1 MPCPFQEERKDK
13 IQDPEAPHAF
23 TFCGRAAYSAYIL
36 TSSALRCVSVGVSM
50 RASSSLVS
58 RSEYASGPSLAS
70 GAAAPRSARAQ
81 AGRSS
86 RAACTPGTPR
96 RRPPRPP
103 VCETID
109 FPITTRRRAV
119 RHPPGVVHLSAWHSD
134 PLSYLYHLLIG
145 CHERSSKLPHSSM
158 RVASKASHN
167 NTGHHGLGSFPTR
180 TFGLPRASPA
190 SNMPFRT
197 RAHPSLPH
205 VHAPCPHT

>member
-1 MPCPFQEERKDK
+1 MGYMPCPFQEGRKDN

-23 TFCGRAAYSAYIL
+23 TFCGRAAYLAYIL

-50 RASSSLVS
+50 RASRLRDNRFSHHHTKMSS
-58 RSEYASGPSLAS
+58 
-70 GAAAPRSARAQ
+70 APPAR
-81 AGRSS
+81 
-86 RAACTPGTPR
+86 P
-96 RRPPRPP
+96 
-103 VCETID
+103 
-109 FPITTRRRAV
+109 
-119 RHPPGVVHLSAWHSD
+119 VVHLSAWHPD

-145 CHERSSKLPHSSM
+145 SHERSSKLPHSSM
-158 RVASKASHN
+158 RVALKASHN
-167 NTGHHGLGSFPTR
+167 NTGHHGLGSFHTR